1 MTLGDA
7 AVGSTVI
14 VAKIERASCRERSME
29 TVLTNVVLWIW
40 ESQKE
45 AKFLSAK

>member
-14 VAKIERASCRERSME
+14 VAKIDGDGAY
-29 TVLTNVVLWIW
+29 NVVLWIW